1 MTRISNEFEQ
11 MIARIHDLLEGEEA
25 QVEWNE
31 KIPDPDNPG
40 RLRQIDVVVRRDG
53 FLGLIECR
61 IHKSKQNVKWV
72 EELIGRRISLKAD
85 AVVAVSS
92 NGFTSGAIKK
102 AAKHGILLRNLSS
115 LTDYEIKSWARAI
128 RISLFFYKYQE
139 FDTFLHFDREDLNAV
154 NMQKIADELKNYHGL
169 RSILTAPL
177 EIIDGENL
185 IIKENQNKTV
195 RFAIQFRI
203 DGFHLQGKVVK
214 EIEVKGKAALER
226 QDLNMPL
233 MLAYGQPSTDAKER
247 NVYVQKFN
255 MGQTSIV
262 HHQGVVSIC
271 LDLSKLDIP
280 PYWQFRFFETSGD
293 HENYMNKLEIISPE
307 KVIMKVDKLRVSI
320 ATERITTR

>member
-1 MTRISNEFEQ
+1 MARTSDEFEQ
-11 MIARIHDLLEGEEA
+11 MIARIHELLEGEGS

-31 KIPDPDNPG
+31 HIPDPDNPG
-40 RLRQIDVVVRRDG
+40 RLRQIDVVVRKDG

-92 NGFTSGAIKK
+92 NGFTGGAIKK
-102 AAKHGILLRNLSS
+102 AAKHGIVLRDLLSLS
-115 LTDYEIKSWARAI
+115 DDEIRSWSRAI
-128 RISLFFYKYQE
+128 RVSLFFYKYEE
-139 FDTFLHFDREDLNAV
+139 FEIFLYFDSEDLSSTSV
-154 NMQKIADELKNYHGL
+154 QKIAEELKDYHDL

-185 IIKENQNKTV
+185 ILKENRHKTV
-195 RFAIQFRI
+195 RFAVQFRI
-203 DGFHLQGKVVK
+203 DGFHLQGKAAK

-226 QDLNMPL
+226 MDLHMPL
-233 MLAYGQPSTDAKER
+233 MLAYGPPSTDVKER
-247 NVYVQKFN
+247 NVYVQTSN

-262 HHQGVVSIC
+262 HHQGLVSIC
-271 LDLSKLDIP
+271 LDLSKLDTP

-293 HENYMNKLEIISPE
+293 QENYIDKLEIISPE
-307 KVIMKVDKLRVSI
+307 KAIMKVDKLRVKI
-320 ATERITTR
+320 VTERIAIR